1 MAQQTKV
8 GQLFPKRPQ
17 FHGFMKPNRFEG
29 EIENL
34 EVEGAIPDNMD
45 GTFFRVMPDPRVV
58 PFIEND
64 PVGICFETTSLPNDC
79 SGLMVTGM

>member
-1 MAQQTKV
+1 
-8 GQLFPKRPQ
+8 
-17 FHGFMKPNRFEG
+17 MKPSRFEG

-34 EVEGAIPDNMD
+34 EVEGIIPDSIK

-58 PFIEND
+58 PFIQDD
-64 PVGICFETTSLPNDC
+64 PVGIYLGTASFTNAR